1 MGAFCGCGAGGNE
14 KVLSALS
21 VGEGGV
27 VSKIGGEGGLK
38 RRILEMGLVPGTE
51 IRVERKA
58 PFNDPVSVW
67 FRGYELSLRVD
78 EADAVFVRPK
88 GCAGCSGGCR

>member
-1 MGAFCGCGAGGNE
+1 MGLTCSCSGGNE
-14 KVLSALS
+14 RVLSALEI
-21 VGEGGV
+21 GEGVV
-27 VSKIGGEGGLK
+27 VSKIAGDGSLK

-78 EADAVFVRPK
+78 EANAVLVRPA
-88 GCAGCSGGCR
+88 GCAGCSGGSR